1 MSGLEIAGVIL
12 AAPPLLVSWLEH
24 YRQVFDYLRC
34 WKKFRVEYRQ
44 CETQVQ
50 NLELSLNFTLEK
62 LYLPFVESVAEL
74 ERLKQTPDDNAWIE
88 VEAKLRQRLLQEAQS
103 GYLNGL
109 RDLESAIEELRQE
122 LAYDNDHFQAELSQ
136 ASQASCPLPLTSIN
150 GFQSHGLSNSPLNFL
165 EKTQTRL
172 MYEKERLRFAR
183 RATPRTAALQKVDAQ
198 LGRLRRLLAQNDEI
212 AALRA
217 AKTTRTRSKN
227 VEFLTNFW
235 RHAQVA
241 YMLIHD
247 AWCCRCRSDHRGDLG
262 LLRRSATLFQLDID
276 FLFSQNASPAGAHP
290 WSRLTTRI
298 LKEDSNLVTPAH
310 LLDNSIATVS
320 VATGLLPG
328 LPRISDMCYVM
339 SAPNTY
345 DRCLGMLADAQGVEK
360 YRVFLEGN
368 GAQKSADGRFM
379 SLGALLNIGP
389 GKPGRKERYEIALVL
404 ASSHLQLH
412 SSSWLEAGWSNSSVF
427 FLVENEK
434 PCFDRPYL
442 RRNFA
447 SNSTPIPYT
456 GFDLPFATLGIILLE
471 LCFGM
476 TLDDS
481 PYRAK
486 HLAPDGSTNPAQDR
500 EAAWEWAKDVVGESG
515 QEYARAVQW
524 CLEKWRVREDDP
536 AWRAE
541 FHSNVVEVLETAYK
555 KTWPE

>member
-24 YRQVFDYLRC
+24 YRQVFEYLGC
-34 WKKFRVEYRQ
+34 WKKFRAEYRQ
-44 CETQVQ
+44 CQTQVQ

-62 LYLPFVESVAEL
+62 LYLPFVESVTEL
-74 ERLKQTPDDNAWIE
+74 ERLKETPDDNAWIE
-88 VEAKLRQRLLQEAQS
+88 VETKLRLRLIKDAQP
-103 GYLNGL
+103 GYLGGL
-109 RDLESAIEELRQE
+109 KDLKSAIQELRQE
-122 LAYDNDHFQAELSQ
+122 LAYDNGCFQAELSQ
-136 ASQASCPLPLTSIN
+136 ASQASCQLSLTYTYGI
-150 GFQSHGLSNSPLNFL
+150 QSHGPPNSPSNFF
-165 EKTQTRL
+165 EKAQTRL
-172 MYEKERLRFAR
+172 MYEKERLRFTH
-183 RATPRTAALQKVDAQ
+183 RATPRTAALQKVDTQ

-212 AALRA
+212 AELRA

-235 RHAQVA
+235 RHAQ
-241 YMLIHD
+241 
-247 AWCCRCRSDHRGDLG
+247 
-262 LLRRSATLFQLDID
+262 
-276 FLFSQNASPAGAHP
+276 
-290 WSRLTTRI
+290 
-298 LKEDSNLVTPAH
+298 EDSNLVTPAH

-320 VATGLLPG
+320 AATGPPLG
-328 LPRISDMCYVM
+328 LPRISDMCYAM
-339 SAPNTY
+339 SAPSTY

-368 GAQKSADGRFM
+368 GAQNSADGRFM

-447 SNSTPIPYT
+447 SNSTSIPYT
-456 GFDLPFATLGIILLE
+456 GFDLPFATLAIILLE
-471 LCFGM
+471 LCSGV

-486 HLAPDGSTNPAQDR
+486 HLSPDGSTNPAQDR

-536 AWRAE
+536 GWRAE

>member
-1 MSGLEIAGVIL
+1 MTGIEVAGVIL

-24 YRQVFDYLRC
+24 YRQVFEYLGC
-34 WKKFRVEYRQ
+34 WKKFRAEYRQ
-44 CETQVQ
+44 CQTQVQ

-62 LYLPFVESVAEL
+62 LYLPFVESVTEL
-74 ERLKQTPDDNAWIE
+74 ERLKETPDDNAWIE
-88 VEAKLRQRLLQEAQS
+88 VETRLRLRLIKDAQP
-103 GYLNGL
+103 GYLGGL
-109 RDLESAIEELRQE
+109 KDLKSAIQELRQD
-122 LAYDNDHFQAELSQ
+122 LAYDNGRFQVY
-136 ASQASCPLPLTSIN
+136 
-150 GFQSHGLSNSPLNFL
+150 
-165 EKTQTRL
+165 K
-172 MYEKERLRFAR
+172 KERLKFTH
-183 RATPRTAALQKVDAQ
+183 RATPRTAALQKVDTQ

-212 AALRA
+212 AELRA

-262 LLRRSATLFQLDID
+262 LLRRSATSFQLDID

-298 LKEDSNLVTPAH
+298 LKEDSNLVISAH

-320 VATGLLPG
+320 VATGLPPG
-328 LPRISDMCYVM
+328 LPRISDMCYAM

-412 SSSWLEAGWSNSSVF
+412 SSSWLEAGWSNGSVF

-447 SNSTPIPYT
+447 FNSTPIPYT

-471 LCFGM
+471 LCFGL

-536 AWRAE
+536 GWRAE